1 MQQGSPVVEAVYVNR
16 LLTSS
21 LPRALPPTEQH
32 RSYTLHLN
40 SFCPPVLIKASCD
53 VMSDPTP
60 FMYGTVTSAQGEKKL
75 NGPGRGLHPY
85 CF

>member
-60 FMYGTVTSAQGEKKL
+60 FM
-75 NGPGRGLHPY
+75 
-85 CF
+85 